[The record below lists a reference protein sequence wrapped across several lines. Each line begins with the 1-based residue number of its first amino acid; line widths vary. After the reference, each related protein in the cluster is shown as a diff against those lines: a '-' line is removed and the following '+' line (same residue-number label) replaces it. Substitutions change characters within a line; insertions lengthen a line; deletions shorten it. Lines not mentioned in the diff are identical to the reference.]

1 MLQTHMDHQGHCKV
15 AVGQM
20 TATSDRDANFLT
32 CKHLAQACSEQTR
45 ADYVALHGHCEPI
58 SANAAVQLSMCL

>member
-1 MLQTHMDHQGHCKV
+1 MDCPGRCKV

-32 CKHLAQACSEQTR
+32 CQHLAQVTFLARPATTNLFIIVTVDIPCHP
-45 ADYVALHGHCEPI
+45 A
-58 SANAAVQLSMCL
+58 